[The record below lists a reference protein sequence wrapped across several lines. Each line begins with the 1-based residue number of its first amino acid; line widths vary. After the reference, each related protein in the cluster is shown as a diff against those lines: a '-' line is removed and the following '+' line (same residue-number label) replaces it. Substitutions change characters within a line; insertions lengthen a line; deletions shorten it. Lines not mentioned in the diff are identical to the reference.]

1 MNVTK
6 TEIDN
11 LERIDERFLR
21 KIFAAPSTTPKVCL
35 YLESGQ
41 LPLRFVLIS
50 RRLSFLKYILHEPED
65 SLIRR
70 FFEAQ
75 VQNPIKNDR
84 ASQVKIDL
92 EQINMNMTI
101 DDVVTAPT
109 YVFKKTLKEK
119 VKVAAFKYLTEIKV
133 TKSKAKDLSYDCL
146 SLQKYLSSNN
156 SMTIAEKQFVFNAR
170 SNMLDLKSNY
180 KQGKSDLSCGA
191 CNTSEESQL
200 HIMQCEALE
209 DSCLRTQDM
218 PDYCDLMGQDHTK
231 IEAIGRILK
240 KKFTQLKMKAKT
252 NQCTGQ
258 VAMCSTSD

>member
-1 MNVTK
+1 ML
-6 TEIDN
+6 I
-11 LERIDERFLR
+11 
-21 KIFAAPSTTPKVCL
+21 VCL

-41 LPLRFVLIS
+41 LPLRFVLMS

-75 VQNPIKNDR
+75 AQNPIKNDWV
-84 ASQVKIDL
+84 SQVKLDL
-92 EQINMNMTI
+92 EQLSMTM
-101 DDVVTAPT
+101 DAVVTTPK
-109 YVFKKTLKEK
+109 YVFKKMLKEK
-119 VKVAAFKYLTEIKV
+119 VKVAAFKYLTEIKL
-133 TKSKAKDLSYDCL
+133 TKSKAKNLSYDCL

-156 SMTIAEKQFVFNAR
+156 TMNIAEKQFVFNAR

-180 KQGKSDLSCGA
+180 KQGKSDLSCRA
-191 CNTSEESQL
+191 CNTSEESQI